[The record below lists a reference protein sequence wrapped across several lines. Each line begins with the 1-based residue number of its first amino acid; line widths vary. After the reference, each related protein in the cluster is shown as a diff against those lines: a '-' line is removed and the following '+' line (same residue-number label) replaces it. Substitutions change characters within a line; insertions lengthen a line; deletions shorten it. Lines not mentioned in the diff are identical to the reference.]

1 MSGFKGVAP
10 PRQTQSATPCCR
22 SLMFAQVYWLY
33 TRAYLNK
40 TDFFTCLLL
49 SEVYQSVGTIKEH
62 RCSELGHPEQI
73 QDVRVLP
80 DFTI

>member
-10 PRQTQSATPCCR
+10 PRQTQSATPCYR

-49 SEVYQSVGTIKEH
+49 SEVY
-62 RCSELGHPEQI
+62 
-73 QDVRVLP
+73 
-80 DFTI
+80 